1 MKTNGGFYTNN
12 NEILVDYMP
21 KVDKMAQMTSPNYS
35 NDVIR
40 RQQAAKWIPTVC
52 LYKYQILTFVTSV
65 SFYSFRGTWELNKS
79 KLIWHQMKNRIKDLI
94 KVETKM
100 TVPENSVFHNHLAQD
115 QKWLKWQF
123 WPANEIRGVV
133 ENDHLAKNIRFF
145 DIRRCTYDMG
155 YAELFALG
163 LSGMHQN

>member
-12 NEILVDYMP
+12 NEILVDYMS

-94 KVETKM
+94 KVEIKM

-123 WPANEIRGVV
+123 WPAYDIRGVV
-133 ENDHLAKNIRFF
+133 ENDHLAKKHTFF
-145 DIRRCTYDMG
+145 RYT
-155 YAELFALG
+155 
-163 LSGMHQN
+163 